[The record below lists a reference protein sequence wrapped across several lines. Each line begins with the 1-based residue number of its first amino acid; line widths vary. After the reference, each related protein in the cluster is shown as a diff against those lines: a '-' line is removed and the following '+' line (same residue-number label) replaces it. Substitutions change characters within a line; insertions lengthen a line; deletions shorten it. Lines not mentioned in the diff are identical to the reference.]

1 MRKYFSAMAAFLC
14 LSGAAA
20 AQTYPDRPITLII
33 TSAPGGVTDVTGRA
47 LAQELSK
54 AWGQQVIVE
63 NKGGA
68 AHILGAETVAKATPD
83 GYTLLVGESGTFTI
97 NPTLLPKD
105 KVPYDSEKDFIPI
118 TGLVR
123 IYQALLAGKS
133 LPVTNTTELIAL
145 AKQKP
150 GQLTY
155 GTAGI
160 GSALHMNMAL
170 FDSMAGVNMVA
181 VHYRGATPALNDLI
195 GGSIN
200 TMIVSVAS
208 GLPAFRAG
216 QIKMLGVGSP
226 KRMPLVPEVPTVSE
240 SGLPGYQAIAWFG
253 LFAPAGTPADIVT
266 KLDKETI
273 RIFNDPAFRARFL
286 DPQMFEIHGWAARG
300 IRRLHQGRTRQVGQ
314 GHSRGRHQGGMM
326 HREAGLG
333 FRCAQARLRV
343 DESPRRA
350 PVVRLGRAFGGVS
363 VTIDRLQVGQ
373 APIVEQR
380 WPWRIAP
387 FAPHPK
393 QRHSVIDLGGLPEP
407 SAALGAAPDL
417 QAAQKSHFV
426 ARCIPE
432 LPRDHA
438 GAVPVRFFVCTTRP

>member
-1 MRKYFSAMAAFLC
+1 VFHIKRKTWIARTGPAMTNQKGPAMKKRFAALILLAC
-14 LSGAAA
+14 LTDAAA

-47 LAQELSK
+47 LAQELTK
-54 AWGQQVIVE
+54 AWSQQVIVE

-68 AHILGAETVAKATPD
+68 AHILGAEAVAKAAPD
-83 GYTLLVGESGTFTI
+83 GYTLMVGESGTFTV

-105 KVPYDSEKDFIPI
+105 KVPYNSEKDFIPI

-123 IYQALLAGKS
+123 IYQALLADRS
-133 LPVTNTTELIAL
+133 LPVANAAELIAL

-155 GTAGI
+155 GTAGV

-170 FDSMAGVNMVA
+170 FDSMAGVNLMP

-226 KRMPLVPEVPTVSE
+226 KRIPLVPEVPTVSE
-240 SGLPGYQAIAWFG
+240 SGLPGYQATAWFG

-273 RIFNDPAFRARFL
+273 RIFDEPAFRARFL
-286 DPQMFEIHGWAARG
+286 DPQMFE
-300 IRRLHQGRTRQVGQ
+300 
-314 GHSRGRHQGGMM
+314 SM
-326 HREAGLG
+326 AG
-333 FRCAQARLRV
+333 
-343 DESPRRA
+343 P
-350 PVVRLGRAFGGVS
+350 P
-363 VTIDRLQVGQ
+363 
-373 APIVEQR
+373 
-380 WPWRIAP
+380 
-387 FAPHPK
+387 
-393 QRHSVIDLGGLPEP
+393 
-407 SAALGAAPDL
+407 
-417 QAAQKSHFV
+417 
-426 ARCIPE
+426 
-432 LPRDHA
+432 
-438 GAVPVRFFVCTTRP
+438 